1 MDFGKFDL
9 LESRLGSLLDRL
21 KSLEKDNLSLN
32 DGLQAAKNE
41 LSVAQQKIA
50 ELSKV
55 RESVVSRIDALLER
69 ISQADLLG

>member
-32 DGLQAAKNE
+32 GSLQAAKNE
-41 LSVAQQKIA
+41 LEVAQQKIA

-55 RESVVSRIDALLER
+55 RESVVSRIDTLLER